1 MTVGELKEALKQFDD
16 NLEVFTK
23 KTELLGN
30 IRYFIGYIFSAKQ
43 DTYGFFGESLPCI
56 LLTDQVEVREEE
68 DDRA

>member
-1 MTVGELKEALKQFDD
+1 MAKKD
-16 NLEVFTK
+16 K
-23 KTELLGN
+23 KTDFVGN
-30 IRYFIGYIFSAKQ
+30 IGYIFSAKQ

>member
-1 MTVGELKEALKQFDD
+1 MTVGELKEALKQYDD

-30 IRYFIGYIFSAKQ
+30 IGYIFSAKQ